1 MAINLL
7 EMMSSAIGPQLVGQA
22 GRFLG
27 ASESTTQSAVDA
39 ALPALLG
46 GLMQKGA
53 TASGAATLMSL
64 LNTPGLDPGMVGN
77 LGSFLGGGEKTN
89 ALLKLGGSLLP
100 GIFGDRTGS
109 LVNSIGSISG
119 LSSSSA
125 SNFMALA
132 VAMVLAFL
140 KKHVTQNKLDGAALT
155 NLLAGQGDSLKAK
168 LDGRVASALGFASPM
183 AFLSSLTGAA
193 GRAADAAGAAAG
205 RAADAVGAAANRAAG
220 AAGAYGTAAVSAG
233 GAAVA
238 EGRSWFARWWPWL
251 VIAAAALILLPQLF
265 DRGQDAAKKVGD
277 TVGEAAKAT
286 TQAAA
291 DAAKATT
298 QAAADAAK
306 ATTQAAADAARAT
319 ADAAKTGGAIVAKAV
334 KTFELPNGV
343 KIDVTDGGFMATLIA
358 FLSSKDAAL
367 GKGYSFDEVFFDT
380 GSATLKPE
388 SMKQLEQLAAVLKAF
403 PAVAISVEGHTD
415 NTGDAA
421 TNKAL
426 SAERAA
432 AVQKALETLGV
443 PDARI
448 SSTGYGPGKPIAS
461 NDTEDG
467 RAQNRRV
474 EVVVVKR

>member
-46 GLMQKGA
+46 GLMQKGS

-64 LNTPGLDPGMVGN
+64 LNTPGLDPGMVGS

-109 LVNSIGSISG
+109 LVNSIGAISG

-140 KKHVTQNKLDGAALT
+140 KKHVTQNRLDGAALT
-155 NLLAGQGDSLKAK
+155 NLLAGQADSLKGN
-168 LDGRVASALGFASPM
+168 LDGRIASALGFASPM

-193 GRAADAAGAAAG
+193 GRAADAAGAAVG
-205 RAADAVGAAANRAAG
+205 RAADTVGAAASRTAG
-220 AAGAYGTAAVSAG
+220 AAGAYGSAAVSAG

-265 DRGQDAAKKVGD
+265 DRNQDAAKKVGD

-306 ATTQAAADAARAT
+306 ATTQTAADAARAT

-358 FLSSKDAAL
+358 SLKSKDAAM
-367 GKGYSFDEVFFDT
+367 GKGYSFDEVYFDT

-432 AVQKALETLGV
+432 AVQKALATLGV

-448 SSTGYGPGKPIAS
+448 TSTGYGPGKPIAS

>member
-27 ASESTTQSAVDA
+27 ASESTMQSAVDA

-46 GLMQKGA
+46 GLMQKGS
-53 TASGAATLMSL
+53 TVSGAATLMSL
-64 LNTPGLDPGMVGN
+64 LNTPGLDTGMLGN

-100 GIFGDRTGS
+100 GVFGDRTGS
-109 LVNSIGSISG
+109 LVNSVGAISG

-125 SNFMALA
+125 SNVMALV

-140 KKHVTQNKLDGAALT
+140 KKHVTQNKLDGGALA
-155 NLLAGQGDSLKAK
+155 NLLAGQGDFLKAK
-168 LDGRVASALGFASPM
+168 LDGRVASALGFASPT
-183 AFLSSLTGAA
+183 AFLSSLTGVA
-193 GRAADAAGAAAG
+193 GRATDT
-205 RAADAVGAAANRAAG
+205 VGAAASRAAG

-251 VIAAAALILLPQLF
+251 VVAAAALILLPQLF

-286 TQAAA
+286 TQAAT
-291 DAAKATT
+291 DAAT
-298 QAAADAAK
+298 

-319 ADAAKTGGAIVAKAV
+319 ADAARTGGAIVTKAV

-343 KIDVTDGGFMATLIA
+343 KIDVTDGGFMARLIA
-358 FLSSKDAAL
+358 SLNSKDAAL

-388 SMKQLEQLAAVLKAF
+388 SMKQLEQLAAVLKAY

-415 NTGDAA
+415 NSGDAA
-421 TNKAL
+421 ANKAL

-432 AVQKALETLGV
+432 AVQKALATLGV

-448 SSTGYGPGKPIAS
+448 TSTGFGPGKPVAS

>member
-298 QAAADAAK
+298 QAAADAA
-306 ATTQAAADAARAT
+306 RAT
-319 ADAAKTGGAIVAKAV
+319 ADAARTGGAIVAKAV

-421 TNKAL
+421 INKTL

-432 AVQKALETLGV
+432 AVQKALATLGV

-448 SSTGYGPGKPIAS
+448 SSTGYGPGKPIAP

-474 EVVVVKR
+474 EVVVTKR

>member
-27 ASESTTQSAVDA
+27 ASESTMQSAVDA

-46 GLMQKGA
+46 GLMQKGS

-64 LNTPGLDPGMVGN
+64 LNTPGLDTGMLGN

-100 GIFGDRTGS
+100 GVFGDRTGS
-109 LVNSIGSISG
+109 LVNSIGAISG

-125 SNFMALA
+125 SNVMALV

-140 KKHVTQNKLDGAALT
+140 KKHVTQNKLDGGALA
-155 NLLAGQGDSLKAK
+155 NLLAGQGDFLKAK
-168 LDGRVASALGFASPM
+168 LDGRVASALGFASPT
-183 AFLSSLTGAA
+183 AFLSSLTGVA
-193 GRAADAAGAAAG
+193 GRATDT
-205 RAADAVGAAANRAAG
+205 VGAAASRAAG

-251 VIAAAALILLPQLF
+251 VVAAAALILLPQLF

-286 TQAAA
+286 TQAAT
-291 DAAKATT
+291 DAAT
-298 QAAADAAK
+298 

-319 ADAAKTGGAIVAKAV
+319 ADAARTGGAIVTKAV

-343 KIDVTDGGFMATLIA
+343 KIDVTDGGFMARLIA
-358 FLSSKDAAL
+358 SLNSKDAAL
-367 GKGYSFDEVFFDT
+367 GKGYSFDE
-380 GSATLKPE
+380 
-388 SMKQLEQLAAVLKAF
+388 
-403 PAVAISVEGHTD
+403 
-415 NTGDAA
+415 
-421 TNKAL
+421 
-426 SAERAA
+426 
-432 AVQKALETLGV
+432 
-443 PDARI
+443 
-448 SSTGYGPGKPIAS
+448 
-461 NDTEDG
+461 
-467 RAQNRRV
+467 
-474 EVVVVKR
+474 

>member
-1 MAINLL
+1 MATNLL

-27 ASESTTQSAVDA
+27 ASESTMQSAVDA

-46 GLMQKGA
+46 GLMQKGS

-64 LNTPGLDPGMVGN
+64 LNTPGLDTGIVGN
-77 LGSFLGGGEKTN
+77 LGSSLGGGEKTS

-109 LVNSIGSISG
+109 LVNAIGAISG

-125 SNFMALA
+125 PNFMALL
-132 VAMVLAFL
+132 VAMVLGFL
-140 KKHVTQNKLDGAALT
+140 KKHVTQNRLDGDALA
-155 NLLAGQGDSLKAK
+155 NLLAGQGDFLKAK
-168 LDGRVASALGFASPM
+168 LDSRVASALGFASPM

-193 GRAADAAGAAAG
+193 GRAADTAGAAVGRAADTVGAAAG
-205 RAADAVGAAANRAAG
+205 RAAG
-220 AAGAYGTAAVSAG
+220 AAGAFGTAAVSAG

-238 EGRSWFARWWPWL
+238 EGRSWLSRWWPWL
-251 VIAAAALILLPQLF
+251 VIAAAALILLPQLL

-277 TVGEAAKAT
+277 TVG
-286 TQAAA
+286 

-306 ATTQAAADAARAT
+306 TTADAARA
-319 ADAAKTGGAIVAKAV
+319 GGAIVAKSV
-334 KTFELPNGV
+334 NTFELPNGV
-343 KIDVTDGGFMATLIA
+343 KIDVTDGGFMAAMIA
-358 FLSSKDAAL
+358 FLNSKDAAL
-367 GKGYSFDEVFFDT
+367 GKGYSFDEVYFDT
-380 GSATLKPE
+380 GSAMLKPE
-388 SMKQLEQLAAVLKAF
+388 SMKQLEQLAAVLKAY

-421 TNKAL
+421 VNKTL

-432 AVQKALETLGV
+432 AVEKALATLGV

-448 SSTGYGPGKPIAS
+448 TSTGYGPGKPIAS

>member
-46 GLMQKGA
+46 GLMQKGS

-64 LNTPGLDPGMVGN
+64 LNTQGLDPGMLGN

-109 LVNSIGSISG
+109 LVNSIGAISG

-140 KKHVTQNKLDGAALT
+140 KKHVTQNRLDGAALT
-155 NLLAGQGDSLKAK
+155 NLLAGQADSLKAN
-168 LDGRVASALGFASPM
+168 LDGRIASALGFASPL

-193 GRAADAAGAAAG
+193 GRAADAAGAAVG
-205 RAADAVGAAANRAAG
+205 RAADTVGAAASRAAG

-251 VIAAAALILLPQLF
+251 VVAAAALILLPQLF

-277 TVGEAAKAT
+277 TVGEAA
-286 TQAAA
+286 Q
-291 DAAKATT
+291 ATT

-319 ADAAKTGGAIVAKAV
+319 ADAARTGGAIVSKAV

-358 FLSSKDAAL
+358 FLNSKDAAL

-388 SMKQLEQLAAVLKAF
+388 SMKQLEQLAAVLKAY

-415 NTGDAA
+415 NSGDAA
-421 TNKAL
+421 ANKAL

-432 AVQKALETLGV
+432 AVQKALATLGV

-448 SSTGYGPGKPIAS
+448 TSTGYGPGKPVAS

>member
-1 MAINLL
+1 MATNLL

-27 ASESTTQSAVDA
+27 ASESTMQSAVDA

-46 GLMQKGA
+46 GLMQKGS

-64 LNTPGLDPGMVGN
+64 LNTPGLDTGIVGN
-77 LGSFLGGGEKTN
+77 LGSSLGGGEKTN

-109 LVNSIGSISG
+109 LVNAIGAISG

-125 SNFMALA
+125 PNFMALL
-132 VAMVLAFL
+132 VAMVLGFL
-140 KKHVTQNKLDGAALT
+140 KKHVTQNRLDGGALA
-155 NLLAGQGDSLKAK
+155 NLLAGQGDFLKAK
-168 LDGRVASALGFASPM
+168 LDSRVASALGFASPM

-193 GRAADAAGAAAG
+193 GRAADTAGAAVGRAADTVGAAAG
-205 RAADAVGAAANRAAG
+205 RAAG
-220 AAGAYGTAAVSAG
+220 AAGAFGTAAVSAG

-238 EGRSWFARWWPWL
+238 EGRSWLSRWWPWL
-251 VIAAAALILLPQLF
+251 VIAAAALILLPQLL

-277 TVGEAAKAT
+277 TVG
-286 TQAAA
+286 

-306 ATTQAAADAARAT
+306 TTADAARA
-319 ADAAKTGGAIVAKAV
+319 GGAIVAKSV
-334 KTFELPNGV
+334 NTFELPNGV
-343 KIDVTDGGFMATLIA
+343 KIDVTDGGFMAAMIA
-358 FLSSKDAAL
+358 FLNSKDAAL
-367 GKGYSFDEVFFDT
+367 GKGYSFDEVYFDT
-380 GSATLKPE
+380 GSAMLKPE
-388 SMKQLEQLAAVLKAF
+388 SMKQLEQLAAVLKAY

-421 TNKAL
+421 VNKTL

-432 AVQKALETLGV
+432 AVEKALATLGV

-448 SSTGYGPGKPIAS
+448 TSTGYGPGKPIAS

>member
-1 MAINLL
+1 MATNLL

-27 ASESTTQSAVDA
+27 ASESTMQSAVDA

-46 GLMQKGA
+46 GLMQKGS

-64 LNTPGLDPGMVGN
+64 LNTPGLDTGIVGN
-77 LGSFLGGGEKTN
+77 LGSSLGGGEKTN

-109 LVNSIGSISG
+109 LVNSIGAISG

-125 SNFMALA
+125 SNFMALL
-132 VAMVLAFL
+132 VAMVLGFL
-140 KKHVTQNKLDGAALT
+140 KKHVTQNRLDGGALA
-155 NLLAGQGDSLKAK
+155 NLLAGQGDFLKAK
-168 LDGRVASALGFASPM
+168 LDSRVASALGFASPM

-193 GRAADAAGAAAG
+193 GRAADTAGAAVGRAADTVGAAAG
-205 RAADAVGAAANRAAG
+205 RAAG
-220 AAGAYGTAAVSAG
+220 AAGAFGTAAVSAG
-233 GAAVA
+233 GAAAA
-238 EGRSWFARWWPWL
+238 EGRSWLSRWWPWL
-251 VIAAAALILLPQLF
+251 LIAAAALILLPQLF

-298 QAAADAAK
+298 
-306 ATTQAAADAARAT
+306 DAARA
-319 ADAAKTGGAIVAKAV
+319 GGAIVAKAV

-358 FLSSKDAAL
+358 FLNSKDAAL

-388 SMKQLEQLAAVLKAF
+388 STKQLEQLAAVLKAY

-421 TNKAL
+421 INKTL

-432 AVQKALETLGV
+432 AVEKALATLGV
-443 PDARI
+443 PNAQI
-448 SSTGYGPGKPIAS
+448 SSTGYGPGKPVAS

-474 EVVVVKR
+474 EVVVTKR

>member
-1 MAINLL
+1 MATNLL

-27 ASESTTQSAVDA
+27 ASESTMQSAVDA

-46 GLMQKGA
+46 GLMQKGS

-64 LNTPGLDPGMVGN
+64 LNTPGLDAGIVGN
-77 LGSFLGGGEKTN
+77 LGSSLGGGEKTN

-109 LVNSIGSISG
+109 LVNSIGAISG

-125 SNFMALA
+125 PNFMALL
-132 VAMVLAFL
+132 VAMVLGFL
-140 KKHVTQNKLDGAALT
+140 KKHVTQNKLDGGALA
-155 NLLAGQGDSLKAK
+155 NLLAGQGDFLKAK
-168 LDGRVASALGFASPM
+168 LDSRVASALGFASPM

-193 GRAADAAGAAAG
+193 GRATDAAGAAVGRAAATVGAAAG
-205 RAADAVGAAANRAAG
+205 RAAG
-220 AAGAYGTAAVSAG
+220 AAGAFGTAAVSAG
-233 GAAVA
+233 GAAAA
-238 EGRSWFARWWPWL
+238 EGRSWLSRWWPWL

-306 ATTQAAADAARAT
+306 GTTDAARA
-319 ADAAKTGGAIVAKAV
+319 GGAIVAKGV

-358 FLSSKDAAL
+358 FLNSKDAAL

-388 SMKQLEQLAAVLKAF
+388 STKQLEQLAAVLKAY
-403 PAVAISVEGHTD
+403 PGVAISVEGHTD

-421 TNKAL
+421 INKTL

-432 AVQKALETLGV
+432 AVQKALATLGV

-448 SSTGYGPGKPIAS
+448 TSSGFGPGKPVAS

-474 EVVVVKR
+474 EVVVTKR